1 MKRLWRILG
10 VSLISFM
17 LLLGQT
23 TYADT
28 SISSVQAAYA
38 HVKQIVSQ
46 MGQQLTQLETQNTQ
60 EESRYQQLH
69 HLTLL
74 AIAKEQRLLLSVSRL
89 KHKIMLDQKRIVRS
103 RKTVDDAK
111 KRLQQQLVFWYEKGT
126 EPYFS
131 VLLGATTLSDLW
143 NRVSDLSLITQKQQV
158 VMRHDQRIV
167 LAFEQLLQKDRQDN
181 VRLDRLLILSKEDRN
196 AIAQKTNQAATVVA
210 KLSSLKQSVQA
221 SRAKEFQ
228 TMQQL
233 ASKLSAM
240 IEQQRL
246 ALERAAALKAAEQKN
261 QTKSNTT
268 PSTSSTVTTPST
280 INGVLTEAIT
290 ITGVPSSWMNDLQIL
305 MMAESGGRPNA
316 ISPLYVDGEQATGLF
331 QMLPST
337 FERYAMAGHTNI
349 WNPLDNAIAAI
360 HYILQEYKAPWNI
373 PGIGTSSYQGY

>member
-1 MKRLWRILG
+1 M
-10 VSLISFM
+10 
-17 LLLGQT
+17 
-23 TYADT
+23 
-28 SISSVQAAYA
+28 
-38 HVKQIVSQ
+38 
-46 MGQQLTQLETQNTQ
+46 
-60 EESRYQQLH
+60 
-69 HLTLL
+69 
-74 AIAKEQRLLLSVSRL
+74 
-89 KHKIMLDQKRIVRS
+89 
-103 RKTVDDAK
+103 DDAK

-131 VLLGATTLSDLW
+131 VLLGASTLSDLW

-158 VMRHDQRIV
+158 VMRQDQRIV
-167 LAFEQLLQKDRQDN
+167 LAFEQLLQKERQDN
-181 VRLDRLLILSKEDRN
+181 VRLNRLLILSKEDRN
-196 AIAQKTNQAATVVA
+196 AILQKTNQAATVVA
-210 KLSSLKQSVQA
+210 KLSSLQQSVQA

-261 QTKSNTT
+261 QGKSNTPT
-268 PSTSSTVTTPST
+268 ATSSTVTTPST
-280 INGVLTEAIT
+280 INGVLTQAIT
-290 ITGVPSSWMNDLQIL
+290 ITGVPSSWLNDLQIL

-316 ISPLYVDGEQATGLF
+316 ISPLYVDGEQASGLF

-349 WNPLDNAIAAI
+349 WNPLDNTIAAI